1 MKRAILIFIVCLIFF
16 TSPNIYSQIKLNG
29 ALQSSIYAWENAN
42 ENQQWDFYQGLQLR
56 LTPEKYSNLSF
67 NTYLRAAYRGDPAE
81 WKEKVWNMYVKWK
94 LGKKYKL
101 YVGRQFLYSGVING
115 TMDAVLLS
123 AKFYKNFQLRA
134 VVGVE
139 ANEQREL
146 KIRHWDNGNVIGG
159 YLAYSMPWQNSL
171 EVSYFQKERWSEKYW
186 QQAGTTFRGYLKE
199 KLNYYARLDYN
210 MKSSAYQ
217 AMRFRLTYFAGLW
230 SLSGEY
236 NSQKPR
242 IYEDSFFNIFDVKAY
257 NQIRTAA
264 TYRLGAY
271 NLGLQYLHTKYQ
283 HDNDSRV
290 VGSVDTKYGMV
301 GIIYQTG
308 YGGDNMGY
316 FFDLRYEFKPNLT
329 ARLYNSYYK
338 YERALTNISDDALAF
353 IAGLGYRWRNQVLIQ
368 GELQQSS
375 NKYYK
380 SDFRGLMRLT
390 YLFNL

>member
-1 MKRAILIFIVCLIFF
+1 M
-16 TSPNIYSQIKLNG
+16 
-29 ALQSSIYAWENAN
+29 
-42 ENQQWDFYQGLQLR
+42 
-56 LTPEKYSNLSF
+56 
-67 NTYLRAAYRGDPAE
+67 
-81 WKEKVWNMYVKWK
+81 
-94 LGKKYKL
+94 
-101 YVGRQFLYSGVING
+101 ING
-115 TMDAVLLS
+115 TVDAVLLS
-123 AKFYKNFQLRA
+123 AKFYKNFQLKA

-159 YLAYSMPWQNSL
+159 YLAYRMPWQNSL

-186 QQAGTTFRGYLKE
+186 QQAGATFRGYFKE

-230 SLSGEY
+230 SLTGEY

-242 IYEDSFFNIFDVKAY
+242 IYEDSFFNIFEVKAY

-264 TYRLGAY
+264 TYQFGAY
-271 NLGLQYLHTKYQ
+271 NLGLQYLYTKYQ

-290 VGSVDTKYGMV
+290 VGSVDTKYGTL

-308 YGGDNMGY
+308 YGGDNTGY
-316 FFDLRYEFKPNLT
+316 FFDLRYEFMPNLT

-390 YLFNL
+390 YLFSL